1 MEGIRQLV
9 GNMTLWNW
17 LTLIAFCIALISGLN
32 AVLNLRSRYRDWW
45 STNSKAKFQKRI
57 GEFEEHMRKIS
68 FFRDKPSNLM
78 LLGLEALLHAF
89 ILTLLA
95 FGLCLFGVI
104 FLLALRGLW
113 SIVGLMMFVLAAQ
126 MITSTVGRLGV
137 TLDLVSHVNTPNR
150 FVDRVRAFVK
160 EGKAKGFVAQADN
173 TIEDLLMTHGLLP

>member
-1 MEGIRQLV
+1 
-9 GNMTLWNW
+9 
-17 LTLIAFCIALISGLN
+17 
-32 AVLNLRSRYRDWW
+32 
-45 STNSKAKFQKRI
+45 
-57 GEFEEHMRKIS
+57 
-68 FFRDKPSNLM
+68 M